1 MTKAR
6 DIADGTGGIDTTGF
20 LTSSDLT
27 GYLTDQS
34 TLDPSKLDTNV
45 SLPALDGSALTGI
58 AAGGGK
64 VLQAVSATYST
75 AVSSTNPTSWTDT
88 GLTLSITPSSAD
100 SKILFIISQQAN
112 VTRASSLGRGR
123 FQVMRDSTVV
133 FDSAS
138 HTIALQQ
145 TGSDMSHSTMLSFS
159 GLDSPST
166 TSAVTFKTQMLPD
179 TGTAIK
185 AQQNNHPSTI
195 TLLEIAA

>member
-6 DIADGTGGIDTTGF
+6 DIADGQSVDTTNFVTKSG
-20 LTSSDLT
+20 
-27 GYLTDQS
+27 G
-34 TLDPSKLDTNV
+34 V
-45 SLPALDGSALTGI
+45 IEALDGSALTNLTSGNLTGALPSIDGSSLTGI

-75 AVSSTNPTSWTDT
+75 QASSTDSSNWTDT

-112 VTRASSLGRGR
+112 ITRASSLGRGKFR
-123 FQVMRDSTVV
+123 VMRDSTVV
-133 FDSAS
+133 FDSAN
-138 HTIALQQ
+138 HTINLQQ
-145 TGSDMSHSTMLSFS
+145 SGSDMAHSTMLSFS

-179 TGTAIK
+179 SGTAIK

>member
-6 DIADGTGGIDTTGF
+6 TLASFDPSGV
-20 LTSSDLT
+20 LTSA
-27 GYLTDQS
+27 S
-34 TLDPSKLDTNV
+34 TLNPANLDAAGTI
-45 SLPALDGSALTGI
+45 PSALLDDV
-58 AAGGGK
+58 GGGK

-75 AVSSTNPTSWTDT
+75 EASSTDASNWTDT

-100 SKILFIISQQAN
+100 SKVLFIISQQAN
-112 VTRASSLGRGR
+112 VSRASSLGRGIFR
-123 FQVMRDSTVV
+123 VMRDSTVV
-133 FDSAS
+133 FDSAN

-145 TGSDMSHSTMLSFS
+145 TGSDMAHSTMLSFS

-166 TSAVTFKTQMLPD
+166 TSAITFKTQMLPD
-179 TGTAIK
+179 SGTTIK